1 MGPRSAAR
9 GGTQLNKRRD
19 KNKIS
24 KLLTCAVLLG
34 HCGSALE
41 WDTIVIVNQRQIQIR
56 RESKLKNIYKML
68 LGFDYCK
75 YPR

>member
-1 MGPRSAAR
+1 MGSRSAAR
-9 GGTQLNKRRD
+9 GGAQLNKRRD

-24 KLLTCAVLLG
+24 KLLTCTVLLG
-34 HCGSALE
+34 HCDGVLE
-41 WDTIVIVNQRQIQIR
+41 WDIIIVVNQRQIQIR
-56 RESKLKNIYKML
+56 RERKLKNIYKML